1 MQGVVIVA
9 RAYSL
14 VRVSV
19 PNGDRRLVAE
29 VVHVVVAGLR
39 VTDEVPAGIEVVARR
54 EHIEFL
60 HDVVGIELS
69 ELLLGYLEGECSSLV
84 GLEDISLS
92 LFEPFLVIWQIN
104 PSAAA
109 LVGTDRTVVHLPF
122 IFSRSLGIREFDIE
136 WEAEEVPFVI
146 RNRDI
151 ESHFLGVEVSVGDEG
166 S

>member
-39 VTDEVPAGIEVVARR
+39 VTDEVPAGIEVARR
-54 EHIEFL
+54 EYIEFL

-69 ELLLGYLEGECSSLV
+69 ELLLGYLEGECTSLV
-84 GLEDISLS
+84 GLEDISLA
-92 LFEPFLVIWQIN
+92 LLEPFLVIWQIN

-122 IFSRSLGIREFDIE
+122 VFSRSLRIREFDIE

-151 ESHFLGVEVSVGDEG
+151 ESHLLGVEVSVGDEG